1 MISRALRITLAIS
14 LVAMVASPAIADDRD
29 VYTFEGRGWGHSVG
43 LSQYG
48 ARGMAMEGYGYQEIV
63 THYYKGTSVGTI
75 ADTVASD
82 SFLRTKNRPVWVG
95 LLQSIK
101 STTFSPYV
109 VEDGHTVQ
117 VCQNKLSTGRRCAN
131 AKAGQE
137 WKVRVADKG
146 GCRVLRNDNRVWE
159 TRGKCRVD
167 VTWDEAPT
175 RILLSGTGYTYA
187 RGVLHVRP
195 VPGKDAFHVSIQL
208 SMDEYIRGIA
218 EVPTA
223 WPTATL
229 KAQAVAARSY
239 AAYKVLGY
247 GPISSLDS
255 IRLTECWCHLYGDTR
270 DQYYIGWAKETYGAA
285 WPDAVTSTSG
295 KVVTY
300 GGGGTQSGIIQAFY
314 SASSGGVTERSVDIW
329 GGWRDYLQ
337 SVSDPWAIDPA
348 VGNPYATWNFDLT
361 AGKLASALGW
371 DEVASVTLLTVPPN
385 STFQVKGTEGG
396 EAVSTTVTGPWI
408 YQTFGTRSPHLRGVT
423 KTAALP
429 FDDIS
434 TGDTHTEA
442 ILAIHDAGITA
453 GCDSDS
459 FCPDATVT
467 RAQMASFLARALDLE
482 PAEDNRFRDVTSGST
497 HAGAIN
503 AIADAGITLGCNK
516 AGTRFC
522 PEQAV
527 TRAQMAS
534 FLARALGLDP
544 IGGRQFSDVPA
555 DSVHLGAIN
564 AIAAAGI
571 TKGCDSAGTS
581 FCPEK
586 ALPRAE
592 MASFLARSFVWE

>member
-1 MISRALRITLAIS
+1 MMRRALVATLAVL
-14 LVAMVASPAIADDRD
+14 LVGMVAAPAGADERD

-43 LSQYG
+43 FSQYG
-48 ARGMAMEGYGYQEIV
+48 ARGMAMEGYGYKEIV

-75 ADTVASD
+75 ADSVGSG
-82 SFLRTKNRPVWVG
+82 SFLRTKTRPVWVG
-95 LLQSIK
+95 LLQSL
-101 STTFSPYV
+101 TTATFSPYV
-109 VEDGHTVQ
+109 VEEGHTVK
-117 VCQNKLSTGRRCAN
+117 VCQDKLSGGRRCAN
-131 AKAGQE
+131 AKEGQE
-137 WKVRVADKG
+137 WKVRTADKG
-146 GCRVLRNDNRVWE
+146 GCRIFRNGNRVWE
-159 TRGKCRVD
+159 SRGKCRVD
-167 VTWDEAPT
+167 VALGGPPT

-187 RGVLHVRP
+187 RGVLHMRP
-195 VPGKDAFHVSIQL
+195 VPDQKAFHVSLQV
-208 SMDEYIRGIA
+208 SMNEYIRGIA
-218 EVPTA
+218 EVPTD
-223 WPTATL
+223 WPVATL

-239 AAYKVLGY
+239 GAYKVLGY
-247 GPISSLDS
+247 GPIAGLDNT
-255 IRLTECWCHLYGDTR
+255 RRQECWCHLYGDTR

-295 KVVTY
+295 EVVTY

-348 VGNPYATWNFDLT
+348 VGNPYATWTFDLK
-361 AGKLASALGW
+361 AGTLATALGW
-371 DEVASVTLLTVPPN
+371 DEVDSVTLLTVPPN
-385 STFQVKGTEGG
+385 STFQVGG
-396 EAVSTTVTGPWI
+396 RDGGQAVSTTVTGPWI
-408 YQTFGTRSPHLRGVT
+408 YQTFGTRSPHVRGVT

-453 GCDSDS
+453 GCDADS
-459 FCPDATVT
+459 FCPEAIVT
-467 RAQMASFLARALDLE
+467 RAQMASFLTRALDLE
-482 PAEDNRFRDVTSGST
+482 PSEDNRFGDVAGGST

-503 AIADAGITLGCNK
+503 AIADAGITVGCNQ

-522 PEQAV
+522 PGEAV
-527 TRAQMAS
+527 SRAQMAS

-544 IGGRQFSDVPA
+544 IDGRQFSDVPA

-571 TKGCDSAGTS
+571 TKGCDSAGTR
-581 FCPEK
+581 FCPNK